1 MPYDVCMSNITIRID
16 DDLKEKATE
25 LFADLGLGMNQAIT
39 LFLKASVREQGIPFM
54 LKRRDPNKD
63 TIQAIKELIDME
75 NDPDKYE
82 SFSSVEDLMKDLN
95 DH

>member
-1 MPYDVCMSNITIRID
+1 MSNITIRID

-39 LFLKASVREQGIPFM
+39 LFLKAAVREQGIPFV
-54 LKRRDPNKD
+54 LKKRSPNED
-63 TIQAIKELIDME
+63 TIQAIKELLDME
-75 NDPDKYE
+75 SKPGNHE

>member
-1 MPYDVCMSNITIRID
+1 MSNITIRVD

-39 LFLKASVREQGIPFM
+39 LFLKAAVREQGIPFV
-54 LKRRDPNKD
+54 LKKRNPNED
-63 TIQAIKELIDME
+63 TIQAIKELLDME
-75 NDPDKYE
+75 NEAEQYK
-82 SFSSVEDLMKDLN
+82 SFSSVVDLMKDLN